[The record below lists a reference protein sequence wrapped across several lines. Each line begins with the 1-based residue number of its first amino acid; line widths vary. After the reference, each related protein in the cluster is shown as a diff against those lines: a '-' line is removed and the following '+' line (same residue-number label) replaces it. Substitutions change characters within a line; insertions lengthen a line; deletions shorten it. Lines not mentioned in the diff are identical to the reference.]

1 MQYNI
6 LFSIF
11 IFLLSSILS
20 RKINMDNIITVANK
34 AIINFMLPLLIF
46 ASFNQIDLNF
56 QKVLPLI
63 NILWVLIM
71 ASLSIV
77 VCKLLKY
84 NKQNTG
90 SLVISA
96 CTSEGGSIGIAVIL
110 VLQSGKFLPEFIIL
124 DVVNAIMLFSFVNYL
139 AYIYGKNNNFKLSEL
154 RNFFI
159 SPIILSFVVAIIFN
173 QSNILLS
180 DNILNIFKFIG
191 QGILPCI
198 MVTLG
203 ANFRLER
210 SKFIY
215 AIIYSFLKFTAGVLI
230 ALLLIK
236 VFNII
241 DKAQII
247 AILIISALP
256 PSYLITVFIK
266 ENNLDETFVHSI
278 IPISTIISVAL
289 ICISYAF
296 IVS

>member
-1 MQYNI
+1 
-6 LFSIF
+6 
-11 IFLLSSILS
+11 
-20 RKINMDNIITVANK
+20 
-34 AIINFMLPLLIF
+34 
-46 ASFNQIDLNF
+46 
-56 QKVLPLI
+56 
-63 NILWVLIM
+63 
-71 ASLSIV
+71 
-77 VCKLLKY
+77 
-84 NKQNTG
+84 
-90 SLVISA
+90 
-96 CTSEGGSIGIAVIL
+96 
-110 VLQSGKFLPEFIIL
+110 
-124 DVVNAIMLFSFVNYL
+124 
-139 AYIYGKNNNFKLSEL
+139 
-154 RNFFI
+154 
-159 SPIILSFVVAIIFN
+159 
-173 QSNILLS
+173 
-180 DNILNIFKFIG
+180 
-191 QGILPCI
+191 